1 MHQLDEVAAAAAA
14 EREREQQVRV
24 GRVSLR
30 AGRRRR
36 DSDAIV
42 ADTAAL
48 RRLPSSPPLTAADV
62 LRHGSLLSEEDS
74 LAARRHLVKV
84 GPYIV
89 FIDIYIFRSRL
100 SAVY

>member
-1 MHQLDEVAAAAAA
+1 VHQLDEVAAAAAA

-36 DSDAIV
+36 DSDAVV

-62 LRHGSLLSEEDS
+62 RRHGSLLSEEDS
-74 LAARRHLVKV
+74 LAARRHLVEV

-89 FIDIYIFRSRL
+89 L
-100 SAVY
+100 

>member
-1 MHQLDEVAAAAAA
+1 MKLQRQQQPR

-36 DSDAIV
+36 DSDAVV

>member
-1 MHQLDEVAAAAAA
+1 MKLQRQQQP
-14 EREREQQVRV
+14 REREQQVRV

-36 DSDAIV
+36 DSDAVV